1 MFLQVRD
8 KMERQG
14 VQVKKL
20 EANHAHLINRNNFRV
35 LIFQVRVTSEVR
47 GALSPCWSEV
57 LVQVQDFRID
67 DMD

>member
-1 MFLQVRD
+1 M
-8 KMERQG
+8 
-14 VQVKKL
+14 KKL